1 MYDLLLKNGTLLDPT
16 TGLRAAGDLAVTG
29 ARIAAVL
36 EAGSD
41 AEARRV
47 LDVAGLLVMPGFI
60 DLHVHVFAGVSHYG
74 IDVDPACLARGVTTA
89 LDAGTSGAL
98 TFPGFRKYV
107 LDVCQTRLFALLN
120 ISAIGLVSGA
130 ESQPPLGELEEL
142 RYCDV
147 GQATKVIEAN
157 RDKILGIKVRLS
169 QDLAAGG
176 KNELPALLR
185 AREAA
190 DAVGLPIMVHSPL
203 SSLSMRRLLNELRPG
218 DVLTHSFHGHRC
230 GILDSERN
238 VLPEVRRKVE
248 EGLLLDVGHGRGSF
262 TFETARAALSQGVTP
277 HTISSDLHAY
287 SLYGPVFDLV
297 TTINKFLHL
306 GMELEEAV
314 RRVTTTP
321 ARFVGMEN
329 EIGTLQA
336 GAFADLVV
344 VELREGEFPLTDAFD
359 NTETGRQQL
368 DPRYIFRAGRQIGV
382 LPRPEPRHLSG

>member
-1 MYDLLLKNGTLLDPT
+1 MYDLLLKNGTLIDPT
-16 TGLRAAGDLAVTG
+16 TGLHATGDLAVTG

-41 AEARRV
+41 AQARRV

-107 LDVCQTRLFALLN
+107 LDVCRTRLFALLN

-130 ESQPPLGELEEL
+130 ETRPPLGELEEL

-147 GQATKVIEAN
+147 EYATKIIEAN
-157 RDKILGIKVRLS
+157 RDKILGIKIRLS
-169 QDLAAGG
+169 EDLAAGG
-176 KNELPALLR
+176 KNELQALLR

-190 DAVGLPIMVHSPL
+190 DAVGLPIMVHSPN
-203 SSLSMRRLLNELRPG
+203 STLSMPQILNELRPG

-238 VLPEVRRKVE
+238 VLPEVRTKVD

-262 TFETARAALSQGVTP
+262 TFDVARTALSQGVMP

-287 SLYGPVFDLV
+287 NLYGPVFDLV
-297 TTINKFLHL
+297 TTVNKFLHL
-306 GMELEEAV
+306 GFELDEAV

-336 GAFADLVV
+336 GGFADLVV
-344 VELREGEFPLTDAFD
+344 VELSEGEFELTDAFD
-359 NTETGRQQL
+359 NVETGRQQL
-368 DPRYIFRAGRQIGV
+368 EPRYIFRAGQQIGV
-382 LPRPEPRHLSG
+382 LPRPEPQ